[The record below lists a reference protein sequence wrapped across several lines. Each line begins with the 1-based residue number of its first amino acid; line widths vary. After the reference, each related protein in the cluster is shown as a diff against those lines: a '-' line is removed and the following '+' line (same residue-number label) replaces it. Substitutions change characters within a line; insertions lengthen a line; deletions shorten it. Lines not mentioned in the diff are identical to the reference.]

1 MKKLCLAVPA
11 AALFAAAVPVSP
23 VQAQAWIGQVVGDMM
38 AQQAAAAAEASCM
51 AGEAPVADEIVE
63 ALTPSNQHLQSYFS
77 AMQSGGGPRS
87 AFFAIDKRTAW
98 THGDVSLDRNSI
110 DQGSDSLAVAGNTLD
125 SEPFDFVRSFSDATA
140 YGQWPVRNE
149 AGQIVGVYNAFF
161 VRKLGDWKLRTL
173 TLEDTEQYSGPIA
186 QFCHK
191 PGDVLPY
198 RLESSAN
205 MMEWHGN
212 RLTKAEAK
220 HAKALEK
227 QAKYEAK
234 LAEKPDSARTKE
246 RLENA
251 RAKTEKWAGEITERQ
266 TARDKAAADHEAA
279 LADQAN
285 LPTLKQEAKTKLGM
299 VG

>member
-1 MKKLCLAVPA
+1 MKKVFFVLPAAGLLASVVPA
-11 AALFAAAVPVSP
+11 SP
-23 VQAQAWIGQVVGDMM
+23 AQAQAWIGQVVGDMM

-51 AGEAPVADEIVE
+51 AGDAPPADEILE
-63 ALTPSNQHLQSYFS
+63 AMTPSNQQLQNYFS
-77 AMQSGGGPRS
+77 AMQAGNQPRS

-110 DQGSDSLAVAGNTLD
+110 DQGNDALAAAGNTLD
-125 SEPFDFVRSFSDATA
+125 SEPFDFVRSFRDATA
-140 YGQWPVRNE
+140 YGQWPVRDE

-173 TLEDTEQYSGPIA
+173 TLENSEKYSGPIA

-205 MMEWHGN
+205 LMEWHGN

-234 LAEKPDSARTKE
+234 LAEKPDSSRAKE
-246 RLENA
+246 RLASA
-251 RAKTEKWAGEITERQ
+251 RAKTEKWAGEIIERK

-285 LPTLKQEAKTKLGM
+285 LPLLKEEAKAKLGM
-299 VG
+299 AS